1 MSTFPFS
8 QIISDDMLKVNRI
21 IIEQLQSRVPLIE
34 KIGEHIIDSG
44 GKRLRPQLTLLASRL
59 FGPVEEEHCLLA
71 VIIEFIH
78 TATLLHDDVVDSSD
92 MRRGR
97 LTANAQWGN
106 EPAVLVGDF
115 LYSRAF
121 QMMVNVKNMVVMD
134 LLAETTNTIAEGEV
148 LQLLN
153 CKNPNTTEAQ
163 YNEVIICK
171 TAKLF
176 QAAAKLGAICQQ
188 RSEAE
193 MEALSSYGMHLG
205 IAFQLVDDAL
215 DYHGASDAMG
225 KNIGDDLAEG
235 KPTLPLIRAIQQA
248 NEADAEQLRQVIKNG
263 GEKDVDT
270 VLKIIQST
278 DALQYTLDRARQE
291 SESAI
296 SALDVI
302 ADSAAKQSLIELSK
316 FSVARTY

>member
-193 MEALSSYGMHLG
+193 MEALSNYGMHLG